1 MIRIIRRLTGTKKL
15 RLKDMS
21 KTQFVIDA
29 AAVRS
34 EILQADWMKSYIESE
49 AIQQADA
56 DSHIKTFI
64 GFDRAKSIIYPN
76 TKEHE
81 S

>member
-1 MIRIIRRLTGTKKL
+1 MTKFKL
-15 RLKDMS
+15 NN
-21 KTQFVIDA
+21 KTVKT
-29 AAVRS
+29 
-34 EILQADWMKSYIESE
+34 EILQAGWMKSYIESE
-49 AIQQADA
+49 AQKQAGA
-56 DSHIKTFI
+56 DTHVKTFI